1 MLPLDLITVRPDEQ
15 FDEAAVAKFVRQ
27 HLPGATGP
35 MSVTQF
41 SGGHANL
48 TYLLSFGRESPTEYV
63 LRRPPLGPVAPGAHD
78 MSREHQVLSRL
89 WKEFD
94 LAPRSFALCEDK
106 SLIGAPFFLMERKAG
121 VVVRKKIPAIFG
133 GGDDPATNRKLSEMV
148 IDTLVQFHGVK
159 PDQADLGDLGRPVG
173 FLERQ
178 IHGWSQR
185 WDASKLDDIPLVD
198 ELRQWLRDKLPTSDR
213 TTLVHNDWRLDNMA
227 VAADDPSRCVAVYDW
242 DMCTQGD
249 PLADLGTLLSV
260 WYDEDEAPASLN
272 PMPTMAEGFITRRQA
287 AERYS
292 SLMNIDTGEVDYYI
306 VFGSFKMAV
315 VLQQIFIRWHRGQ
328 TQDERFA
335 AMGEGAMSL
344 FSLAADRRP

>member
-1 MLPLDLITVRPDEQ
+1 
-15 FDEAAVAKFVRQ
+15 
-27 HLPGATGP
+27 
-35 MSVTQF
+35 
-41 SGGHANL
+41 
-48 TYLLSFGRESPTEYV
+48 
-63 LRRPPLGPVAPGAHD
+63 

-159 PDQADLGDLGRPVG
+159 PDQADLGGLGRPVG

>member
-1 MLPLDLITVRPDEQ
+1 
-15 FDEAAVAKFVRQ
+15 
-27 HLPGATGP
+27 
-35 MSVTQF
+35 
-41 SGGHANL
+41 
-48 TYLLSFGRESPTEYV
+48 
-63 LRRPPLGPVAPGAHD
+63 